1 EVTLD
6 RSWDPELAP
15 KLERG
20 IRLDGQRAK
29 IAQIRSLSSTRLRV
43 ILRQGLNRQIRRMFE
58 AVGYRIERLLRIRI
72 GNLRLGDLP
81 YGHWRPLTKSEL
93 RSLEG
98 RAPAS
103 PRPTSRKL
111 HSPL

>member
-1 EVTLD
+1 
-6 RSWDPELAP
+6 
-15 KLERG
+15 
-20 IRLDGQRAK
+20 
-29 IAQIRSLSSTRLRV
+29 
-43 ILRQGLNRQIRRMFE
+43 MFE
-58 AVGYRIERLLRIRI
+58 AVGYRVERLLRIRI

-81 YGHWRPLTKSEL
+81 CGHWRALTKSEL

-103 PRPTSRKL
+103 PRRASRKL